1 MALFSKK
8 EEEKKDAT
16 PVEEGKASGDAKKSE
31 KKEKT
36 ADKKTAKVSDRAFT
50 KTAGRILKRPYITE
64 KAAYGTEKG
73 AYVFEVAPD
82 ATKRDVAAMITEVY
96 KVTPRKVN
104 IIRRQPRLKISR
116 ARRRSGTISGMKKA
130 IVFLKKGDKI
140 DIV

>member
-1 MALFSKK
+1 MALFGKK
-8 EEEKKDAT
+8 EEEKKEST
-16 PVEEGKASGDAKKSE
+16 PAVEETAKAATKAADKKSE
-31 KKEKT
+31 KK
-36 ADKKTAKVSDRAFT
+36 AKASDRTFT
-50 KTAGRILKRPYITE
+50 KAPGRILKKPYLTE
-64 KAAYGTEKG
+64 KAAYGIEKG
-73 AYVFEVAPD
+73 AYVFEVALD

>member
-1 MALFSKK
+1 MALFGKK
-8 EEEKKDAT
+8 EEEKKDKAPVAEEKAT
-16 PVEEGKASGDAKKSE
+16 AAPKKADKKSE
-31 KKEKT
+31 KKTEKSK
-36 ADKKTAKVSDRAFT
+36 ASDRRYT
-50 KTAGRILKRPYITE
+50 KAPGHILKKPYITE
-64 KAAYGTEKG
+64 KAAYGIERG

-104 IIRRQPRLKISR
+104 IIRRQPRVKVSR
-116 ARRRSGTISGMKKA
+116 SRRRWGTIPGMKKA